1 MKTSTSRQFSQQNH
15 FVVEMEVLLLDV
27 RCYGSNCCTGNCGA
41 FYRNNVYVSTKN
53 VHVNIM
59 GEFRRKYLPKLLEGE
74 DMINNDDYTTCVWKF
89 SSKIIKYS

>member
-1 MKTSTSRQFSQQNH
+1 
-15 FVVEMEVLLLDV
+15 MEVLLLDV

-74 DMINNDDYTTCVWKF
+74 DMYDKTGSFFQNNDDYTTCVWKF